1 MRAQRVVIK
10 KKAEAAQRSG
20 ESLRPGHAVLGPVL
34 FGRLTACDR
43 PQTVY
48 LTLMEPLHY
57 DDLPKTSA
65 ECWEL
70 LSESDRRAAVKA
82 FLVHG
87 EEREDEDLPDFK
99 KAVLKLSGIAEIVKL
114 FDGWPMERRIAKS
127 LQTLDRDKMKN
138 HWGSLVRY
146 WLLVEHRPLI
156 RATLDAAGIPNDK
169 GYIADDYEG
178 VTVDMWKKGLAV
190 LWQHDEL
197 PARLYLGYVLK
208 DTRQGKPAGIWDKL
222 AEALGKGTDR
232 PSKDTK
238 PAEVAVVP
246 DDHSVQV
253 EVVDQAKVARAE
265 ESGEFLLYEQEIIK
279 ALARGAISRT
289 DAVEAEDAVEMAR
302 QVIDDAPGRARV
314 FFLLGFAQA
323 LHRRKPDLSGVNGI
337 NPERISWFFGGYV
350 HGLARQTDSKA
361 IVAFIKETPD
371 MFTVFLEKP
380 EHPAFAQTH
389 GFISKALSDAE
400 EAGMFREL
408 ISSGVYVFGE
418 VDNFTLLLQGS
429 AMARELTSKRNYDE
443 VLKLCSTLKSLADR
457 LAKSEM
463 PFFARFAAKNMK
475 QLRRREAIAM
485 LGKGD
490 QEGARAAFGQLAAE
504 GNSREKV
511 EARAWIAMAK
521 AGLTDFFA
529 VFPSATQEQFEKSGE
544 RMQAVLREIT
554 DQKMEASKLSPT
566 VGACAGMAE
575 YCHGNY
581 PAALAHFRNA
591 AEALMQEGRPTTSRA
606 YLWLRFMRSSSQLM
620 SMDFSSP
627 EVIVDDFEVVAGSKI
642 TPASWFYAALVESA
656 ALFPDQRLL
665 PLVLAAVPD
674 EDGEKHFKAYQ
685 SADILPQNA
694 QKRVAYAQW
703 LPGSKR
709 KKKDVFDQLC
719 QVVRW
724 DIKAGKLEAAEIA
737 IDGLEQLA
745 EESDEFATDLL
756 NLVSEK
762 GVVPDIMEEATQ
774 LELRIR
780 LLLRLKRDTDA
791 VQLMLERFRKAAT
804 SSNAWHREQSLELLA
819 ELKATEADLSQV
831 SVIAAKLAA
840 EFDSN
845 NTGNDIIA
853 TAGKVRVIYV
863 GGNEIQQRYEKDIVA
878 ELAVEHPNLSVDF
891 EYPGWS
897 SNWASVADGIKS
909 RLGDYDGLVLSYFV
923 RTIFGRTIRKMC
935 TDTCPWWA
943 APGHGKASIK
953 RGILAA
959 ARHAA
964 SRRPKAKA

>member
-1 MRAQRVVIK
+1 
-10 KKAEAAQRSG
+10 
-20 ESLRPGHAVLGPVL
+20 
-34 FGRLTACDR
+34 
-43 PQTVY
+43 
-48 LTLMEPLHY
+48 MEPLHY
-57 DDLPKTSA
+57 DDLPKNSA
-65 ECWEL
+65 ECWAL
-70 LSESDRRAAVKA
+70 LGPANHAAAIQA
-82 FLVHG
+82 FIEHG
-87 EEREDEDLPDFK
+87 AEKTDDDLAKFK
-99 KAVLKLSGIAEIVKL
+99 KTVLKITGAAEIPRL
-114 FDGWPMERRIAKS
+114 FDAWGLDRQIAK
-127 LQTLDRDKMKN
+127 TLHLIAKDKLSQFKGN
-138 HWGSLVRY
+138 FVRY
-146 WLLVEHRPLI
+146 WLLTKGRGVI
-156 RATLDAAGIPNDK
+156 CSVLDAAGIPNDN
-169 GYIADDYEG
+169 GYIHEDYK
-178 VTVDMWKKGLAV
+178 VTTEEVWRKGLPA
-190 LWQHDEL
+190 LWQQDEQVVW
-197 PARLYLGYVLK
+197 LYLGYVLIG
-208 DTRQGKPAGIWDKL
+208 TRRDSEDGIWSPL
-222 AEALGKGTDR
+222 AAALGKGT
-232 PSKDTK
+232 PNPKTTSA
-238 PAEVAVVP
+238 PAELT
-246 DDHSVQV
+246 VQAPATPMDV
-253 EVVDQAKVARAE
+253 EVVDTSKSVKAE
-265 ESGEFLLYEQEIIK
+265 DSGEFLLYEQEIIK

-289 DAVEAEDAVEMAR
+289 DSVDAEDAVEMAR

-323 LHRRKPDLSGVNGI
+323 LHRRKSDLSGVNGV
-337 NPERISWFFGGYV
+337 NPDRISWFFGGYV

-371 MFTVFLEKP
+371 MFRVFLEKS

-389 GFISKALSDAE
+389 GFISKALADAE
-400 EAGMFREL
+400 EAELFREL
-408 ISSGVYVFGE
+408 IFSGGFVFE
-418 VDNFTLLLQGS
+418 DVDNFTMLLQGS
-429 AMARELTSKRNYDE
+429 SMARELTSRRNYAE
-443 VLKLCSTLKSLADR
+443 VLKLCSSLKGLAER
-457 LAKSEM
+457 LAKSQL
-463 PFFARFAAKNMK
+463 PFFARFAGKNLK
-475 QLRRREAIAM
+475 QLRRREAIAK

-504 GNSREKV
+504 GDSREKV
-511 EARAWIAMAK
+511 EARAWIAMAN

-529 VFPSATQEQFEKSGE
+529 VFPSSSKEQFEKSGE
-544 RMQAVLREIT
+544 RMQVVLREIT

-591 AEALMQEGRPTTSRA
+591 AEALMQEGRPTTSRV

-620 SMDFSSP
+620 SMDFSAP
-627 EVIVDDFEVVAGSKI
+627 EVIVDDFEVVARSRI
-642 TPASWFYAALVESA
+642 TPANWFYADLVEPA

-674 EDGEKHFKAYQ
+674 EDGERHFKAYQ

-694 QKRVAYAQW
+694 QKRLAYAQW

-709 KKKDVFDQLC
+709 KKKEVFDQLC

-724 DIKAGKLEAAEIA
+724 DVKAGKNEAAEIA

-745 EESDEFATDLL
+745 EESDEFAAGLL

-762 GVVPDIMEEATQ
+762 GVVPDIMEEPTQ

-791 VQLMLERFRKAAT
+791 IQLMLERFRKAAT
-804 SSNAWHREQSLELLA
+804 ASNAWQREQSLELLS
-819 ELKATEADLSQV
+819 ELKATGVDLSQV
-831 SVIAAKLAA
+831 SVVAAKLTA
-840 EFDSN
+840 EFESN
-845 NTGNDIIA
+845 NTDNDIIA

-863 GGNEIQQRYEKDIVA
+863 GGNEMQQRYEKDIVA

-891 EYPGWS
+891 EYPGWT
-897 SNWASVADGIKS
+897 SNWASVSDGIKS

-923 RTIFGRTIRKMC
+923 RTIFGRTVRKMC
-935 TDTCPWWA
+935 TDSCPWWA

-964 SRRPKAKA
+964 TRRPKPKA